1 MHRDAPAIC
10 RKIDAALDFMGDDE
24 DQLRPYLMYQIE
36 EILGGRER
44 ITMGDCSTSELM
56 ALLAVALPVFARRLA
71 GSVVP
76 PSSIPAKGGK
86 LLRLILSD
94 EDSGGAS
101 TGS

>member
-76 PSSIPAKGGK
+76 SSIPAEGGK

-94 EDSGGAS
+94 EGSGGAS